1 MKRAVIA
8 AIAVLL
14 VVLDIV
20 LGVAIPPRPGV
31 IATDRLG
38 PDYGE
43 RIEEYLVRARNSLQG
58 NDTGLHW
65 ALISLTERV
74 TADRVPGYA
83 AGHRIS
89 EVDYHVAI
97 DRVATPIVSIG
108 VPAGEAAAVRSIDS
122 AGYIVEYPPV
132 PAGRQADVQKVV
144 AARLHAHCACVVGIV
159 VHATLPDL
167 RNLAAQPGV
176 RVVEALPPDAS
187 AGVFAVSPLLPE
199 YSATVTAPVDDGPV
213 PVS

>member
-8 AIAVLL
+8 AIAGLL
-14 VVLDIV
+14 VLLDIV
-20 LGVAIPPRPGV
+20 VGVAIPPRAGV

-43 RIEEYLVRARNSLQG
+43 RIDDYLLRARNSLQG
-58 NDTGLHW
+58 NDTGAHW
-65 ALISLTERV
+65 ALLSFTAAV
-74 TADRVPGYA
+74 TADSVPGYA

-108 VPAGEAAAVRSIDS
+108 VPAGEAVAVKSIDA
-122 AGYIVEYPPV
+122 AGYLVTANPSYDERS
-132 PAGRQADVQKVV
+132 ARVQQVV
-144 AARLHAHCACVVGIV
+144 AARLHAHCACVVGVV
-159 VHATLPDL
+159 VHAPLPDL
-167 RNLAAQPGV
+167 RNMADRPGI
-176 RVVEALPPDAS
+176 RAIEALPADAS

-199 YSATVTAPVDDGPV
+199 YSATVTASPDDGPV
-213 PVS
+213 PAN